1 MVESNG
7 HDRSEAPRR
16 RRARIPWVS
25 DSGLGYAPG
34 IRVDKNNAL
43 YACVHRPRKRERQ
56 REREGRRE
64 RERKGETGLLFVTR
78 GLREHGNRMVLTCP
92 RGDGALRSSDFVDNL
107 EGDFCIG
114 NRRIVCFYPWWNFGK
129 EGRVNEFRCI
139 FNLSNFNFRHGFMN

>member
-43 YACVHRPRKRERQ
+43 YACVHRLRERETEKERERRREREGGRKRERPPLF
-56 REREGRRE
+56 RTGGKRT
-64 RERKGETGLLFVTR
+64 RKSNGTDLSSR
-78 GLREHGNRMVLTCP
+78 G
-92 RGDGALRSSDFVDNL
+92 
-107 EGDFCIG
+107 
-114 NRRIVCFYPWWNFGK
+114 
-129 EGRVNEFRCI
+129 
-139 FNLSNFNFRHGFMN
+139 

>member
-43 YACVHRPRKRERQ
+43 YACVHRLRERETEKE
-56 REREGRRE
+56 REREGERGRE
-64 RERKGETGLLFVTR
+64 GEKGRDRPPLFRTGAKRTRKLNGTDLSSR
-78 GLREHGNRMVLTCP
+78 G
-92 RGDGALRSSDFVDNL
+92 
-107 EGDFCIG
+107 
-114 NRRIVCFYPWWNFGK
+114 
-129 EGRVNEFRCI
+129 
-139 FNLSNFNFRHGFMN
+139 

>member
-25 DSGLGYAPG
+25 DSGLGYALG

-56 REREGRRE
+56 REKEG
-64 RERKGETGLLFVTR
+64 
-78 GLREHGNRMVLTCP
+78 
-92 RGDGALRSSDFVDNL
+92 
-107 EGDFCIG
+107 
-114 NRRIVCFYPWWNFGK
+114 GK
-129 EGRVNEFRCI
+129 EEEGEKGRDRPPLRHTGAKRTRKSNGPD
-139 FNLSNFNFRHGFMN
+139 LSLRG

>member
-107 EGDFCIG
+107 EGDFCID
-114 NRRIVCFYPWWNFGK
+114 NRRTVEEFLSLMKFWEK
-129 EGRVNEFRCI
+129 REG
-139 FNLSNFNFRHGFMN
+139 